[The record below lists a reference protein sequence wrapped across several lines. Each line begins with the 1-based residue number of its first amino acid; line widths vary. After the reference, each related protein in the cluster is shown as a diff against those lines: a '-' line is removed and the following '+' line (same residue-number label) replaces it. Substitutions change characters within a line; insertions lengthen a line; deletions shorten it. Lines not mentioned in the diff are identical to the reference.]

1 MNTFPSLS
9 KYVSSFDDLND
20 GIIICEILNQMY
32 FPFFALIFSD
42 PCFSYPPVRANEII
56 TVDQSIELYQAIQ
69 KYLQTDIV
77 DEEAAASGEQVLN
90 IDRIVK
96 E

>member
-1 MNTFPSLS
+1 
-9 KYVSSFDDLND
+9 
-20 GIIICEILNQMY
+20 MY

-42 PCFSYPPVRANEII
+42 PCFSYPHIRANEPI
-56 TVDQSIELYQAIQ
+56 TVEQSTELYQAIQ

-90 IDRIVK
+90 IDSIVK

>member
-1 MNTFPSLS
+1 
-9 KYVSSFDDLND
+9 
-20 GIIICEILNQMY
+20 MY
-32 FPFFALIFSD
+32 FTFFVLIGSD
-42 PCFSYPPVRANEII
+42 PCFSYPPVRSDEPI
-56 TVDQSIELYQAIQ
+56 TIEQSTELYQTVQ

-90 IDRIVK
+90 IDSIVK